1 MIPEFYRVK
10 RPYYG
15 IHSSYMFNLK
25 HFIAMKLLKVEAIED
40 LFAVFVR
47 TIILEQKFY
56 HRRFEARFIGKNL
69 EIPTSDLSV
78 RIRKTY

>member
-1 MIPEFYRVK
+1 
-10 RPYYG
+10 
-15 IHSSYMFNLK
+15 
-25 HFIAMKLLKVEAIED
+25 MKLLKVEAIED

>member
-40 LFAVFVR
+40 LFAVKGGIGENEPVEQDT
-47 TIILEQKFY
+47 TIVVHCNVANSGIIVKHQT
-56 HRRFEARFIGKNL
+56 AG
-69 EIPTSDLSV
+69 
-78 RIRKTY
+78 